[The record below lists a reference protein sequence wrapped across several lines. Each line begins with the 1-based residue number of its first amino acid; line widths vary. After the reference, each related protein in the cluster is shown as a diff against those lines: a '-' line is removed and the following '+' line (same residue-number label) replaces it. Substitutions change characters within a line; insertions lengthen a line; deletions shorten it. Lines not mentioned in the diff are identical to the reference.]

1 MELLTVDKITKK
13 FGGLTAINQLTFN
26 LAQGDILSLI
36 GPNGAGKTTVFN
48 VITGFIPADM
58 GFVKFNGHP
67 ITHLQPFQIC
77 HLGLVRTFQIVQPF
91 YDLTTLENVMIAA
104 FNRNV
109 KLSDSKY
116 HAEMILDKM
125 GMSSLKLNRA
135 NSLTL
140 ADRKRLELA
149 KALATEP
156 KVILLDEVMAGLTPK
171 ETIDFIDLIK
181 SLNQEGFTFL
191 IIEHVIKAVLEL
203 SNNVIVINYGTK
215 IAEGNPHVVLKDK
228 GVIEAY
234 LGKERSFDRSKQA

>member
-1 MELLTVDKITKK
+1 
-13 FGGLTAINQLTFN
+13 
-26 LAQGDILSLI
+26 
-36 GPNGAGKTTVFN
+36 
-48 VITGFIPADM
+48 
-58 GFVKFNGHP
+58 
-67 ITHLQPFQIC
+67 
-77 HLGLVRTFQIVQPF
+77 
-91 YDLTTLENVMIAA
+91 
-104 FNRNV
+104 
-109 KLSDSKY
+109 
-116 HAEMILDKM
+116 MILDKM
-125 GMSSLKLNRA
+125 GMSRLKLNKA

-181 SLNQEGFTFL
+181 SLNKEGFTFL
-191 IIEHVIKAVLEL
+191 IIEHIIKAVLEL

-215 IAEGNPHVVLKDK
+215 IAEGNPHDVLKDK